1 MSNEDA
7 VAQIFNLYKKHGRAD
22 YIGEDV
28 SQIEHMTQAAMLA
41 EEDGHSSQIIL
52 GALFHDIGHLVALD
66 CDGTRDELGATDHEQ
81 VAYDYL
87 TDMGV
92 PYPIPD
98 LALGHVVA
106 KRYLISKCPLYYDS
120 LSPSSKKTFL
130 QQGGILNTTECGAF
144 ENNILFNE
152 KLLIRKYDD
161 RAKVKDKS
169 IRDISHYEA
178 MLRKLLAAKI

>member
-28 SQIEHMTQAAMLA
+28 SQIEYMTQAAMLA
-41 EEDGHSSQIIL
+41 EKTATRHRLFSGHC
-52 GALFHDIGHLVALD
+52 FPGHLVALD

-130 QQGGILNTTECGAF
+130 GQGGILNTTECGAF
-144 ENNILFNE
+144 ENDVLFNE
-152 KLLIRKYDD
+152 KTIDSKIR
-161 RAKVKDKS
+161 
-169 IRDISHYEA
+169 
-178 MLRKLLAAKI
+178 